1 MRIFMK
7 TISVIGLGNRGT
19 EYMGFVKWFHR
30 KEAKIVA
37 LCDIS
42 QQALDDYSSKYKI
55 PKEMQFLSTQEF
67 FGRGVLSDGLI
78 ISVQDKEHY
87 AITKAAI
94 ETGYKTIL
102 LEKPVSDN
110 IDECIEL
117 RDMARANGVLLVVC
131 HVLRYSNYYGKIK
144 ELIRSGVIG
153 DIISIN
159 HTENVGYFHF
169 AHSFVRGNW
178 RSKEESTPAIFA
190 KTCHDLDLISWFME
204 SNCTSVSSI
213 GALNYFKKENAP
225 QGATPTCL
233 GGCKAKG
240 SCPYD
245 AERLYIKDPFWRATF
260 IKYLKR
266 TLTGKAKNTKE
277 DIYNALRN
285 GNYGRCVYL
294 CDNDVVDNQ
303 VVTMT
308 FENGANAVMELN
320 AFSHKMHRETHVMG
334 TKGELIGY
342 DKKLSM
348 CEFGK
353 RPKRV
358 HIGGSVHLSGH
369 IEGDIRIVSSFVKLL
384 TGEITDLKDITTIE
398 NTIPSHEMAR
408 MAEISRKNG
417 GEVVRAERVR

>member
-1 MRIFMK
+1 MK
-7 TISVIGLGNRGT
+7 TISVIGIGNRGT

-42 QQALDDYSSKYKI
+42 QQALDDYAPKYRI
-55 PKEMQFLSTQEF
+55 PNQMQFLSTDDF

-78 ISVQDKEHY
+78 ISVQDKDHY
-87 AITKAAI
+87 EITKAAI
-94 ETGYKTIL
+94 ETGYKAIL

-110 IDECIEL
+110 IKECIEL
-117 RDMARANGVLLVVC
+117 RDMARANGALLVVC

-144 ELIRSGVIG
+144 EIIRSGAIG

-169 AHSFVRGNW
+169 AHSYVRGNW
-178 RSKEESTPAIFA
+178 SRVGDSTPAVFA
-190 KTCHDLDLISWFME
+190 KTCHDLDLISWFMDSE
-204 SNCTSVSSI
+204 CTSVRSVGS
-213 GALNYFKKENAP
+213 LNYFRKENAP

-233 GGCKAKG
+233 GGCKVKG

-266 TLTGKAKNTKE
+266 TLTGKAKNTKA
-277 DIYNALRN
+277 DIYQAIKN
-285 GNYGRCVYL
+285 GDYGRCVFL
-294 CDNDVVDNQ
+294 SDNDACDNQ
-303 VVTMT
+303 IVTMT
-308 FENGANAVMELN
+308 FENGENAVMELN
-320 AFSHKMHRETHVMG
+320 AFSRKMHRETHIMG

-353 RPKRV
+353 RVKKVR
-358 HIGGSVHLSGH
+358 IGGGVQLSGH
-369 IEGDIRIVSSFVKLL
+369 IEGDIRIVNSFVKLL
-384 TGEITDLKDITTIE
+384 TGEIKDLKDITTIE
-398 NTIPSHEMAR
+398 NTIPSHEIAS
-408 MAEISRKNG
+408 MAEISRKNE
-417 GEVVRAERVR
+417 GEVILTEKVR